1 LTPAEEKEEAKLV
14 AAAAAEEKEYGEVK
28 DVLNDPDLGVSKKD
42 INRIREAK
50 ESLPEPY
57 D

>member
-1 LTPAEEKEEAKLV
+1 M